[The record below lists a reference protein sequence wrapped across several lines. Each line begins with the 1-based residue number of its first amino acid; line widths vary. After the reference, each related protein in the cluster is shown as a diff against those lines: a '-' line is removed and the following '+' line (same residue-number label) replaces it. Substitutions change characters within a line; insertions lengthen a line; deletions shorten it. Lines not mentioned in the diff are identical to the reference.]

1 MDNPIEKLVYEVTDY
16 VCCRG
21 RKCQK
26 DKKQREQT
34 RKAEKKSN
42 KYKFPLFPMQNTL
55 QIPTP
60 SASAEMK
67 KNLLQKE
74 VFLSLRPGKKRVF
87 GTVERNRKGRESL
100 RESPFFLAR
109 RNMKQWSGLIMETR
123 LAEG

>member
-1 MDNPIEKLVYEVTDY
+1 
-16 VCCRG
+16 
-21 RKCQK
+21 
-26 DKKQREQT
+26 
-34 RKAEKKSN
+34 
-42 KYKFPLFPMQNTL
+42 MQNTL

-74 VFLSLRPGKKRVF
+74 VFLSLTPGKKRVF